1 MLAGQG
7 INAACAAIEEHQ
19 DTDDFI
25 FTTTSKF
32 QSSHISSYIIT
43 SNAKMVFEGTP
54 ERSVKKKLSYSLPSP
69 GPFDLERGP
78 DPGNPSPS
86 RSYTRQSD
94 DVPGSGASDKPLNA
108 TPGSPGHHG
117 IGRHLPRMGSVL
129 HRTFT
134 QQFRAADSGEKQ
146 PGFRNLFGSGKQA
159 GKHWKGRELG
169 AVYHV
174 EYVTKLK

>member
-1 MLAGQG
+1 MLACQG
-7 INAACAAIEEHQ
+7 INAARVALEEY
-19 DTDDFI
+19 DEFEDFI
-25 FTTTSKF
+25 FTTTSKL
-32 QSSHISSYIIT
+32 QSPQIYPYIIT
-43 SNAKMVFEGTP
+43 SNTKMVFEGTP

-86 RSYTRQSD
+86 RSYTRESD
-94 DVPGSGASDKPLNA
+94 DVPGSGASDKPLNSA
-108 TPGSPGHHG
+108 PGSPGHHG

-146 PGFRNLFGSGKQA
+146 PGFRNLFRSGKQA
-159 GKHWKGRELG
+159 GKHWKGRELRPISS
-169 AVYHV
+169 
-174 EYVTKLK
+174 LP